1 METTKDA
8 MSSEPAA
15 APAQENSHS
24 NGDVSNIHAINGTSN
39 PEFEGLETVET
50 GPEAVTQLL
59 DDAAVGEDPLLP
71 TVSSESILQTE
82 KLNDTKPSEASSH
95 ENTSGGQTIAEDSIE
110 ASSPEVP
117 PADEPA
123 LPQVKVVPAVKT
135 VESSD
140 SPKSAKKEAVSLPK
154 LAKANSVDSPSL
166 AKSSTENRVLVDT
179 AAPFESVKEAVSKF
193 GGIVDWKA
201 HKIQTV
207 ERRKY
212 IEEELTKAQEEI
224 PVFKKKAQAAEDDK
238 LQILKELDSNKRLI
252 EELKLNLERAR
263 TEEQQAKQDAELVK
277 LRVEEMEQGI
287 ADESSVAAKAQL
299 EVAKARYTAAVTELK
314 SVKDELEVLNKDY
327 VALAVEK
334 ELAVKKAEDAVAASK
349 EVEKAVEELTIEL
362 IATKEALETAHAAH
376 LEAEE
381 HRIGAA
387 MATEQDSLQWEK
399 ELKQAEDE
407 IHSLQ
412 EQIQSEK
419 DIQLKL
425 DTKTAE
431 LNELKAELASYMES
445 KLKLEAGQADGSENT
460 GMLAVIASTRKEL
473 EDVKLKIEKALSEVE
488 SLKLESSSLQA
499 ELQKEK
505 SELNAIKQR
514 EGMASVAVQSL
525 EAEINRIKEEMISI
539 QAKEKES
546 REKMLD
552 LPRQLQEK
560 ALVADEARTL
570 AQGAREQLRKAKEE
584 AEQAKA
590 GVCTMESRLLA
601 AQKEIEAAKAS
612 EKLALAAIKALQES
626 EMARTSDVDS
636 PTTGV
641 TLPIEEYY
649 ELSKQAHEA
658 EEQANQRVA
667 EAISKIETAKESELK
682 TLRQL
687 EEVNKEIE
695 ESKETLRVSLEK
707 AEKAKEGKLG
717 IEQELRKWRAE
728 HEQRRKSI
736 ESAAL
741 NAANPSSSP
750 MRSFED
756 SRDQKK
762 ETPYSPSPGHNNG
775 TNTET
780 DASPDVNGTMKK
792 KKSMFPK
799 VLMFLSRKKPPRS
812 TK

>member
-8 MSSEPAA
+8 MSSEPAD

-71 TVSSESILQTE
+71 TVFSESILQTE
-82 KLNDTKPSEASSH
+82 KLNNTKPSEASSH

-117 PADEPA
+117 PVDEPA
-123 LPQVKVVPAVKT
+123 LPQVKVVPVVKT
-135 VESSD
+135 VESAD

-207 ERRKY
+207 ER
-212 IEEELTKAQEEI
+212 
-224 PVFKKKAQAAEDDK
+224 
-238 LQILKELDSNKRLI
+238 
-252 EELKLNLERAR
+252 
-263 TEEQQAKQDAELVK
+263 
-277 LRVEEMEQGI
+277 
-287 ADESSVAAKAQL
+287 
-299 EVAKARYTAAVTELK
+299 
-314 SVKDELEVLNKDY
+314 
-327 VALAVEK
+327 
-334 ELAVKKAEDAVAASK
+334 
-349 EVEKAVEELTIEL
+349 
-362 IATKEALETAHAAH
+362 
-376 LEAEE
+376 
-381 HRIGAA
+381 
-387 MATEQDSLQWEK
+387 
-399 ELKQAEDE
+399 
-407 IHSLQ
+407 
-412 EQIQSEK
+412 
-419 DIQLKL
+419 
-425 DTKTAE
+425 
-431 LNELKAELASYMES
+431 
-445 KLKLEAGQADGSENT
+445 
-460 GMLAVIASTRKEL
+460 
-473 EDVKLKIEKALSEVE
+473 
-488 SLKLESSSLQA
+488 
-499 ELQKEK
+499 
-505 SELNAIKQR
+505 

-570 AQGAREQLRKAKEE
+570 AQGAQ
-584 AEQAKA
+584 
-590 GVCTMESRLLA
+590 
-601 AQKEIEAAKAS
+601 
-612 EKLALAAIKALQES
+612 
-626 EMARTSDVDS
+626 
-636 PTTGV
+636 
-641 TLPIEEYY
+641 EYY

-682 TLRQL
+682 TLRKL

-695 ESKETLRVSLEK
+695 ESKETLRVALEK

-717 IEQELRKWRAE
+717 VEQELRKWRAE

-780 DASPDVNGTMKK
+780 DASPDVNGTRKK

-799 VLMFLSRKKPPRS
+799 VLMFLSKKKPPRS